1 MLLSAGGDGTVRL
14 WDTQAVG
21 PYGKVFHHGS
31 SSSSSTQKLRRKKG
45 GAAVSHHHTLGGPA
59 STSLIPTVDVPGSNK
74 AESLTEVGVAALSV
88 YRGLTSS
95 IRGGNPVVLTS
106 TISALTAAACAS

>member
-1 MLLSAGGDGTVRL
+1 MLLSAGGGDCTLQL
-14 WDTQAVG
+14 WDTQIVG
-21 PYGKVFHHGS
+21 TYGKVFHHGN
-31 SSSSSTQKLRRKKG
+31 SSSTQKLQQKKG
-45 GAAVSHHHTLGGPA
+45 GSAVSQHHTLGGPA